1 MMEATLLA
9 LQDPAYQAFQRR
21 LLPNLPPESILGIKT
36 PQLRQL
42 AKTLPEDF
50 RRQLPHRYFE
60 ENQLHAFSLEG
71 EKDFAVAVAQ
81 VEAFL
86 PYIDNWATCDQLRP
100 KCFARHRQE
109 LLPYLA
115 SWLSSEHEYTVRFA
129 IGMLMVHFLDQ
140 DFQPE
145 YLDWVAGVER
155 EEYYIRMM
163 AAWYFAT
170 ALAKQWDAA
179 LPYLTEKRLAPW
191 VHNKTIQKAVES
203 YRISSEQKTFL
214 RTLRGKC

>member
-1 MMEATLLA
+1 MEATLLA
-9 LQDPAYQAFQRR
+9 LRDPAFQAFQRR

-60 ENQLHAFSLEG
+60 ENQLHTFSLEG
-71 EKDFAVAVAQ
+71 EKDFAVAVAR

-109 LLPYLA
+109 LLPYLLR
-115 SWLSSEHEYTVRFA
+115 WLSSEHEYTVRFA

-145 YLDWVAGVER
+145 CLAWVSGVER

-170 ALAKQWDAA
+170 ALARQWDAA
-179 LPYLTEKRLAPW
+179 LPYLTENRLAPW